1 MQFRKT
7 GTAIYGLEAIMTRKL
22 KPCPFCG
29 NESSPRL
36 VTIEG
41 KDGWRDRYFVLC
53 DYEEG
58 GCGAGGGYRHYKE
71 DAIYAWNERK
81 KI

>member
-1 MQFRKT
+1 M
-7 GTAIYGLEAIMTRKL
+7 
-22 KPCPFCG
+22 
-29 NESSPRL
+29 
-36 VTIEG
+36 TIEG